1 MVRAS
6 EHFQILTLGAFDS
19 LRVELDDRN
28 QPILVGLR
36 RTGQRVYVE
45 GMSSGTRDQLYL
57 SLRMATLEQRASGA
71 EPLPFVVDDILIN
84 FDEQRAQA
92 TLKTL
97 AGLGHRMQIVLFTHQ
112 RQVADMSAELGDGV
126 YVHALH
132 EL

>member
-1 MVRAS
+1 
-6 EHFQILTLGAFDS
+6 
-19 LRVELDDRN
+19 
-28 QPILVGLR
+28 
-36 RTGQRVYVE
+36 
-45 GMSSGTRDQLYL
+45 MSSGARDQLYL

-112 RQVADMSAELGDGV
+112 LQVADMAAVLGTGV